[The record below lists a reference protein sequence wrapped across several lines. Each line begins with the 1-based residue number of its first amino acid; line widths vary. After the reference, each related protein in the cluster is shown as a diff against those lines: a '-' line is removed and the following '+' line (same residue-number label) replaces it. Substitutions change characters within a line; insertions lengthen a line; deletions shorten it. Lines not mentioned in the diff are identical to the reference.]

1 MKIDRMN
8 ADHYRVA
15 IVGAAGLKGRELND
29 VLHERNFPARDVKLL
44 DDDEALGQF
53 DSVGDEATFIQSV
66 RPENFENVDF
76 VFFASDEGFTR
87 AHWKL
92 AKRAGSSVVDLSYAL
107 EHEPQIAIRAPWVER
122 DLGNPPRADLE
133 NTSAVVAHPAAVVMA
148 LLLLRAEKK
157 VGIQRV
163 AATVFEPVS
172 ERGKRGMDELHEQT
186 VNLLSFQQLPKTFFD
201 AQVAFNMLVRYG
213 DRSFTKLEA
222 VEQRILSHFR
232 QITRGNT
239 IIPSIMLAQSPIFHG
254 YVFSLYLE
262 LEKTSSAEDLSAA
275 LAGEHVTL
283 IPAAEEAPNNVN
295 AAGQDDVLVSLRRD
309 AYHQNAFWLWG
320 AADNLRLAAL
330 TAVDCAASLAL
341 TRSRGAV
348 Q

>member
-1 MKIDRMN
+1 MN

-44 DDDEALGQF
+44 DDDESLGQF
-53 DSVGDEATFIQSV
+53 DSIGDEATFIQSV
-66 RPENFENVDF
+66 RPENFEHVDF

-107 EHEPQIAIRAPWVER
+107 EDEPQIAIRAPWVER
-122 DLGNPPRADLE
+122 DLGSPQRADLE
-133 NTSAVVAHPAAVVMA
+133 MTSAVVAHPAAVVMA
-148 LLLLRAEKK
+148 LLLLRARKK

-163 AATVFEPVS
+163 AASIFEPVS

-186 VNLLSFQQLPKTFFD
+186 VNLLSFQQLPKTVFD
-201 AQVAFNMLVRYG
+201 AQVAFNMLARYG
-213 DRSFTKLEA
+213 DRSSTKLEA
-222 VEQRILSHFR
+222 VEHRILSHFR
-232 QITRGNT
+232 HITRGNT
-239 IIPSIMLAQSPIFHG
+239 IVPSIMLAQSPIFHG

-262 LEKTSSAEDLSAA
+262 LEKPATADDLTAA
-275 LAGEHVTL
+275 IAGEHVTL
-283 IPAAEEAPNNVN
+283 VPAAEEGPNNVN

-309 AYHQNAFWLWG
+309 AYHENAFWLWA
-320 AADNLRLAAL
+320 AADNLRLAAI